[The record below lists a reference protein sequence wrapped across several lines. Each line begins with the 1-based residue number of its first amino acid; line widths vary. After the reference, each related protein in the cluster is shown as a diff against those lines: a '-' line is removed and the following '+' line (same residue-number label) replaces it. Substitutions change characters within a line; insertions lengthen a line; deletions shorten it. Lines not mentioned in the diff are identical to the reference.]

1 MRPADATP
9 RVGCCGF
16 PLARRRYFETFRLVE
31 VQQTFYQPPRP
42 ETLARWRE
50 AAPAGFEF
58 TLKAWQLITHEP
70 SSPTYRRLKQPIPE
84 AKRGRY
90 GSFRPTKE
98 VMDAWRATLA
108 AAEALDATAI
118 VFQCPASFTPTTEHI
133 ANLRRFFKS
142 VGGDA
147 NPRLLAWEPRGEWP
161 RDTVERLCDEL
172 GLVLALDPF
181 VRPPPRRGPRYF
193 RLHGIG
199 GYNCRY
205 SDEDLQ
211 RLRGW
216 CRQGTR
222 CLFNNISMAED
233 AQRFIHLL
241 ESLYAA

>member
-31 VQQTFYQPPRP
+31 VQQTFYQPPRL

-50 AAPAGFEF
+50 AAPAGFEI

-133 ANLRRFFKS
+133 ANLRRFFES

-147 NPRLLAWEPRGEWP
+147 HPRLLAWEPRGEWP
-161 RDTVERLCDEL
+161 RDAVEGRVPPGHPLPVQQHFHGRGCAAIHSPPGVAAC
-172 GLVLALDPF
+172 GLRGA
-181 VRPPPRRGPRYF
+181 PPRGSS
-193 RLHGIG
+193 
-199 GYNCRY
+199 CRRRC
-205 SDEDLQ
+205 S
-211 RLRGW
+211 
-216 CRQGTR
+216 CRAARRCRTTGTPG
-222 CLFNNISMAED
+222 
-233 AQRFIHLL
+233 
-241 ESLYAA
+241 